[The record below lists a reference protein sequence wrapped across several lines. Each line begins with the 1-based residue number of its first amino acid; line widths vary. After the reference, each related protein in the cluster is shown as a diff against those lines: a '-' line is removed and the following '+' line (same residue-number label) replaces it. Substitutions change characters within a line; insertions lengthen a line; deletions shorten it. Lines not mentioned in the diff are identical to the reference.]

1 MPHAIQ
7 FAQRV
12 AKFVWQALR
21 HITGDAAYE
30 TYVRY
35 CETRHAVVTTSTND
49 IANRSTAINES
60 SHSTSTPKIMTREQ
74 FYTDSLRRKYSTINR
89 CC

>member
-1 MPHAIQ
+1 MPQAIQ
-7 FAQRV
+7 FAKRA
-12 AKFVWQALR
+12 AKFAWQALR
-21 HITGDAAYE
+21 HITGDAAYD

-35 CETRHAVVTTSTND
+35 CKTRHALGGANDPEDRGSSVTNKTS
-49 IANRSTAINES
+49 
-60 SHSTSTPKIMTREQ
+60 HPTSNIKIMTREQ